1 MVRTQRLL
9 LLVYLIGKS
18 VAVRSFFA
26 VVALLVFP
34 GKKWSRKSTE
44 KDSLRIHFF
53 SELKLHYLMIIFISS
68 RVMMVERIC
77 LLPQQRSSLGGG
89 IPSQVIPDE

>member
-1 MVRTQRLL
+1 MVLTQRLL

-34 GKKWSRKSTE
+34 SKKWSRKSTE

-68 RVMMVERIC
+68 RVMMVEKRIC
-77 LLPQQRSSLGGG
+77 LLPQQQPRRRHTFSGYT
-89 IPSQVIPDE
+89 